1 MDELACI
8 SERGGIVLSKGI
20 MLEEF
25 DDESFSEEVAET
37 NCDESGKGI
46 SRGSRVDG
54 LGFIPSIRNAI
65 IIQ

>member
-1 MDELACI
+1 
-8 SERGGIVLSKGI
+8 

-25 DDESFSEEVAET
+25 EDESLSDEVAET
-37 NCDESGKGI
+37 NCDESGRGI
-46 SRGSRVDG
+46 SRGSGVDG